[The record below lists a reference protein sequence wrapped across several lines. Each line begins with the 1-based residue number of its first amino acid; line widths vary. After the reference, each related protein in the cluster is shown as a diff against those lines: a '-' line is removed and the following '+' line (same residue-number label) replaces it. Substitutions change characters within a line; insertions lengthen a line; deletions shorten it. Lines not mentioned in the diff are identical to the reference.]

1 MLCCGKVYIGGMLL
15 GRLMIERMVLLIA
28 QDQWHKNDTC
38 ANVGSSQFFQKTRMG
53 RTNQLNI
60 NTNKIWVCL
69 SISSRPPKNIF
80 IGMPMMLWTV
90 HGHDTLEGA
99 PMRHPSHPSGLTGA
113 DLTVSTVVPRCLT
126 WSHVKSVLPFY
137 SRIVGES
144 LTDPKVWQ
152 CQWFSQVIEKLKRH

>member
-80 IGMPMMLWTV
+80 IGMPMMLGTV
-90 HGHDTLEGA
+90 PGHDTLEGA
-99 PMRHPSHPSGLTGA
+99 PSQPSQCWLW
-113 DLTVSTVVPRCLT
+113 LTVSTVVPWCLT
-126 WSHVKSVLPFY
+126 CSHVKSVLPFN
-137 SRIVGES
+137 SRVVGES
-144 LTDPKVWQ
+144 LTWSKKSDCV
-152 CQWFSQVIEKLKRH
+152 SDLQVMEKLKRH